1 VAETSTGGNAETS
14 AADAEAVKPKA
25 PARRRITKRK
35 AVESHIR
42 SYYDALAARDVR
54 AVGEHWRDDGVDD
67 MVPDQVLRGR
77 AAIEDYFRELFAA
90 APDAQFSLTRLV
102 TGEREA
108 AAEWRMRGTFAGAAF
123 RGIEPTGKPFEL
135 RGVDFFE
142 VGDGKLKSNTGYY
155 DGADFARQIGL
166 LPPRDSGAERAMT
179 SAFNAVTKLRRAVN
193 ERRGG

>member
-1 VAETSTGGNAETS
+1 MAEAKTGGNAETS

-25 PARRRITKRK
+25 PGRRRMTKRK
-35 AVESHIR
+35 AVEGHIR

-90 APDAQFSLTRLV
+90 APDAELSLSRLV

-108 AAEWRMRGTFAGAAF
+108 AAEWRLRGTFDGAAF
-123 RGIEPTGKPFEL
+123 HGIEPTGKPFEL

-142 VGDGKLKSNTGYY
+142 LEDGKLVSNTGYY
-155 DGADFARQIGL
+155 DGAEFARQIGL
-166 LPPRDSGAERAMT
+166 LPPRDSGAERAIT
-179 SAFNAVTKLRRAVN
+179 TTLNAVTKLRRAVN